1 MEAERERVGVP
12 ESSASQRGL
21 GESDVGKRD
30 EWGMGKKARGEDQ
43 VGLQAEERGQLG
55 RRQLRRALHGLK
67 RKQTDDSSSLLTRTK
82 VEPLRVPISRR
93 PEP

>member
-43 VGLQAEERGQLG
+43 VGLQAEERWRALG
-55 RRQLRRALHGLK
+55 RAAGEASWGVDSCVGLYM
-67 RKQTDDSSSLLTRTK
+67 
-82 VEPLRVPISRR
+82 V
-93 PEP
+93 